1 MRFIN
6 IEFYSILFPP
16 SYLHVTLVQNI
27 LLEFT
32 LLSTSTTQQTNP
44 TLIDDNISFQQFHV
58 TFLHNHLYFSPLLSS
73 LTLFSTP
80 LRLTSFLSF
89 SLSFLLFS
97 FLFFPFDL
105 RFPLLST
112 VSFSI
117 ISSTPLPHI
126 SLQHCTCG
134 SPFRRKEL
142 CSDDENSRERTP
154 RHEEKGECVHK
165 QPSAC
170 T

>member
-97 FLFFPFDL
+97 FLFSSFLLICDSPYF
-105 RFPLLST
+105 LLSASL
-112 VSFSI
+112 SFLLLSCLLCYLHYPRISI
-117 ISSTPLPHI
+117 STTHQSTALHLWLSISQERA
-126 SLQHCTCG
+126 LQ
-134 SPFRRKEL
+134 
-142 CSDDENSRERTP
+142 
-154 RHEEKGECVHK
+154 
-165 QPSAC
+165 
-170 T
+170 